1 LIYPFLA
8 CPKSDI
14 VTRFL
19 FFSDGGSQRLE
30 WKQSSSSGAP
40 HGGMQ
45 LSWGLMIMK

>member
-19 FFSDGGSQRLE
+19 FFSDGRCQRLE

-45 LSWGLMIMK
+45 LS